1 MNTKNIST
9 LVQLRKKNLLHKMY
23 YSISLHNYR
32 RVKSDNNTYIILNL
46 IKIKNLFFNRN
57 RTYVKNDFM
66 PDYNFSLILACY

>member
-1 MNTKNIST
+1 MYTKNIST

-32 RVKSDNNTYIILNL
+32 RVKSDNNIYIILNL
-46 IKIKNLFFNRN
+46 IKKIIFFNRN
-57 RTYVKNDFM
+57 RTHVKNDFM

>member
-46 IKIKNLFFNRN
+46 IKIKNLFF
-57 RTYVKNDFM
+57 
-66 PDYNFSLILACY
+66 LIEIEHMKKMISCPITIFH